1 MRSDDLQGAKALREA
16 SGCTHS
22 ASFALRL
29 PISFT
34 VDRTSNRK
42 WKRIRNYRIVMCR
55 LAKLNGSGRSDVML
69 ARVLATR
76 AGIDRIK
83 AKELV
88 DALFEMNLDE

>member
-42 WKRIRNYRIVMCR
+42 WKRIRNF
-55 LAKLNGSGRSDVML
+55 
-69 ARVLATR
+69 
-76 AGIDRIK
+76 DRIK
-83 AKELV
+83 SKELV